1 MRRVT
6 VPKRT
11 GNDIMESES
20 TEKRKSELKTGRER
34 FLAHVIEH
42 ALQVG
47 RRSPEDFVRHFPPSE
62 IMEGLKDRPS
72 LRAKILVPT
81 VGTKHKVALKK
92 SWQSAADDLAIS
104 LAERETEAAMVVE
117 LFDPDDRVTY
127 LEATK
132 LWQFI
137 TEGAFWKSDIKGK
150 SSKVAQQ
157 HVAFML
163 NQALEDKLITH
174 QDVVEGISVGEL
186 ALRLSKEALGKIIEE
201 ALRQGKT
208 GSAFTETNL
217 LSAMPPEVL
226 VEFVPLSHIWDTVIQ
241 TRIAEQHG
249 YVQANDGD
257 AAGDN
262 GVSAMSPDANGGEDP
277 DRWTDA
283 PPSGDID
290 ELVEAIGEDDLT
302 DADFDDEGVIQAS

>member
-1 MRRVT
+1 
-6 VPKRT
+6 
-11 GNDIMESES
+11 ME
-20 TEKRKSELKTGRER
+20 TEVKDKRKSELKTGRER

-47 RRSPEDFVRHFPPSE
+47 RRSAEDFVRHFPPSE

-104 LAERETEAAMVVE
+104 LAEGETQAQMVVE

-127 LEATK
+127 LDDAK
-132 LWQFI
+132 LWQYI
-137 TEGAFWKSDIKGK
+137 TEGEFWKADTKGK
-150 SSKVAQQ
+150 QAKIAQQ

-163 NQALEDKLITH
+163 TQALEDKLITH
-174 QDVVEGISVGEL
+174 EDVVEGISVGEL

-201 ALRQGKT
+201 ALLQGKT
-208 GSAFTETNL
+208 GSAFTELNL
-217 LSAMPPEVL
+217 LSAMPPETL
-226 VEFVPLSHIWDTVIQ
+226 VEYVPLQHIWDTVIQ
-241 TRIAEQHG
+241 PRIAERHG
-249 YVQANDGD
+249 YVAASEPESIEAIEDGSGNGIAVANEE
-257 AAGDN
+257 
-262 GVSAMSPDANGGEDP
+262 S

-283 PPSGDID
+283 PPSGD
-290 ELVEAIGEDDLT
+290 LVEELTEPLGEDDLT
-302 DADFDDEGVIQAS
+302 DADFDDDGIIQAS

>member
-1 MRRVT
+1 
-6 VPKRT
+6 
-11 GNDIMESES
+11 MESES
-20 TEKRKSELKTGRER
+20 HEKRKSELKTGRER

-47 RRSPEDFVRHFPPSE
+47 RRSAEDFVRHFPPSE

-104 LAERETEAAMVVE
+104 LSEGETQAIMVVE

-127 LEATK
+127 LDDGK

-137 TEGAFWKSDIKGK
+137 TEGEFWKADTKGK
-150 SSKVAQQ
+150 QAKVAQQ

-163 NQALEDKLITH
+163 TQALEDKLITH
-174 QDVVEGISVGEL
+174 EDVVEGISVGEL
-186 ALRLSKEALGKIIEE
+186 ALRLSKDALGKIIEE

-208 GSAFTETNL
+208 GSAFTEANL

-226 VEFVPLSHIWDTVIQ
+226 VEYVPLPHIWDTVI
-241 TRIAEQHG
+241 RPKIAERHG
-249 YVQANDGD
+249 YVAATAAEGNDTTEG
-257 AAGDN
+257 N
-262 GVSAMSPDANGGEDP
+262 GAGEDA

-283 PPSGDID
+283 PPSGDIIE
-290 ELVEAIGEDDLT
+290 ELAEALGEDDLT
-302 DADFDDEGVIQAS
+302 DADFDDDGMIQAS

>member
-1 MRRVT
+1 
-6 VPKRT
+6 
-11 GNDIMESES
+11 MESES
-20 TEKRKSELKTGRER
+20 NEKRKSELKTGRER

-47 RRSPEDFVRHFPPSE
+47 RRSAEDFVRHFPPSE

-104 LAERETEAAMVVE
+104 LGEGETRAAMVVE

-127 LEATK
+127 LDETK
-132 LWQFI
+132 LWKFI
-137 TEGAFWKSDIKGK
+137 TEGEFWKADSKGK
-150 SSKVAQQ
+150 QAKIAQQ

-163 NQALEDKLITH
+163 TQALEDKLITH
-174 QDVVEGISVGEL
+174 EDVVEGISVGEL
-186 ALRLSKEALGKIIEE
+186 ALRLSKDALGKIIEE

-217 LSAMPPEVL
+217 LGAMPPEVL
-226 VEFVPLSHIWDTVIQ
+226 VEYVPLPHIWDTVLQ
-241 TRIAEQHG
+241 SKVAERHG
-249 YVQANDGD
+249 YVASAESEDTVIDGQVPAKPELD
-257 AAGDN
+257 H
-262 GVSAMSPDANGGEDP
+262 
-277 DRWTDA
+277 WTDA
-283 PPSGDID
+283 PPSGDIIE
-290 ELVEAIGEDDLT
+290 ELAEALGEDDLT
-302 DADFDDEGVIQAS
+302 DADFDDDGMIQAS

>member
-1 MRRVT
+1 
-6 VPKRT
+6 
-11 GNDIMESES
+11 MESES
-20 TEKRKSELKTGRER
+20 NQKRKSELKTGRER

-42 ALQVG
+42 ALKVG

-92 SWQSAADDLAIS
+92 SWHSAADDLAIS
-104 LAERETEAAMVVE
+104 LAERETEASMVVE

-127 LEATK
+127 LDDAK
-132 LWQFI
+132 LWRFI
-137 TEGAFWKSDIKGK
+137 TEGEFWKRDTKGK
-150 SSKVAQQ
+150 DSKVAQQ

-163 NQALEDKLITH
+163 NQALEDQLITH
-174 QDVVEGISVGEL
+174 EDVVEGISVAEL

-208 GSAFTETNL
+208 GSAFTESNL
-217 LSAMPPEVL
+217 LAAMPPEVL
-226 VEFVPLSHIWDTVIQ
+226 VEYVPLSHIWDTVIQ
-241 TRIAEQHG
+241 VKIAERHG
-249 YVQANDGD
+249 YVE
-257 AAGDN
+257 AAMHAGMQT
-262 GVSAMSPDANGGEDP
+262 SEANGSSEDP

-283 PPSGDID
+283 PASGLDAESGND
-290 ELVEAIGEDDLT
+290 GTGDLVEELPEPLDEDDLT
-302 DADFDDEGVIQAS
+302 DADFDDDGIIQAS

>member
-1 MRRVT
+1 
-6 VPKRT
+6 
-11 GNDIMESES
+11 MESES
-20 TEKRKSELKTGRER
+20 NEQRKSELKTGRER

-47 RRSPEDFVRHFPPSE
+47 RRSAQDFVRHFPPSE

-104 LAERETEAAMVVE
+104 LGENETEASMVVE

-127 LEATK
+127 LEETK

-137 TEGAFWKSDIKGK
+137 TEGNFWQADNRGK
-150 SSKVAQQ
+150 SAKVAQQ

-163 NQALEDKLITH
+163 TQALEDKLITH
-174 QDVVEGISVGEL
+174 EDVVEGISVAEL

-201 ALRQGKT
+201 ALRQGKG
-208 GSAFTETNL
+208 GSAFTEGNL
-217 LSAMPPEVL
+217 LSAMPPEAL
-226 VEFVPLSHIWDTVIQ
+226 VEYVPLSHIWDTVIQ
-241 TRIAEQHG
+241 PKIAERHA
-249 YVQANDGD
+249 YVEAPEQFTEDEQDAVLQALDEAPPPGQ
-257 AAGDN
+257 
-262 GVSAMSPDANGGEDP
+262 SEEP

-283 PPSGDID
+283 PPSGGPEGGVPEPLLDD
-290 ELVEAIGEDDLT
+290 DDLT
-302 DADFDDEGVIQAS
+302 DADFDDDGIIQAS

>member
-1 MRRVT
+1 
-6 VPKRT
+6 
-11 GNDIMESES
+11 MESES
-20 TEKRKSELKTGRER
+20 NQKRKSELKTGRER

-127 LEATK
+127 LDDAK
-132 LWQFI
+132 LWRFI
-137 TEGAFWKSDIKGK
+137 TEGEFWKRDAKGK
-150 SSKVAQQ
+150 DAKVAQQ

-163 NQALEDKLITH
+163 NQALEDQLITH
-174 QDVVEGISVGEL
+174 EDVVEGISVAEL
-186 ALRLSKEALGKIIEE
+186 ALRLSKEALGKIIEQ
-201 ALRQGKT
+201 ALKQGKT
-208 GSAFTETNL
+208 GNAFTEFTL
-217 LSAMPPEVL
+217 LAAMPPEVL
-226 VEFVPLSHIWDTVIQ
+226 VEYVPLSHIWDSVIQ
-241 TRIAEQHG
+241 GKIAERHG
-249 YVQANDGD
+249 YIEAPAPAPEG
-257 AAGDN
+257 N
-262 GVSAMSPDANGGEDP
+262 GISSSNGSHEES

-283 PPSGDID
+283 PPSERMDAEAN
-290 ELVEAIGEDDLT
+290 ELVEELAEPLDEDDLT
-302 DADFDDEGVIQAS
+302 DADFDDDGIIQAS

>member
-1 MRRVT
+1 
-6 VPKRT
+6 
-11 GNDIMESES
+11 MESEPK
-20 TEKRKSELKTGRER
+20 EQRKSELKTGRER

-42 ALQVG
+42 SLQVG
-47 RRSPEDFVRHFPPSE
+47 RRSAEDFVRHFPPSE

-104 LAERETEAAMVVE
+104 LGERETEAGMVVE

-127 LEATK
+127 LDEAK

-137 TEGAFWKSDIKGK
+137 TEGEFWNGDNKGK
-150 SSKVAQQ
+150 AAKVAQQ

-163 NQALEDKLITH
+163 TQALEDKLITH
-174 QDVVEGISVGEL
+174 EDVVEGISVGEL

-201 ALRQGKT
+201 ALRQGKA
-208 GSAFTETNL
+208 GSAFTEGNL
-217 LSAMPPEVL
+217 LSAMPPEAL
-226 VEFVPLSHIWDTVIQ
+226 VEYVPLSHIWDMVIQ
-241 TRIAEQHG
+241 PRIAERHG
-249 YVQANDGD
+249 YVEAREAAVYTSSDTNGAGAEPVD
-257 AAGDN
+257 AAD
-262 GVSAMSPDANGGEDP
+262 SSEDP

-283 PPSGDID
+283 PPSGGVD
-290 ELVEAIGEDDLT
+290 ELTEALDEDDLT
-302 DADFDDEGVIQAS
+302 DADFDDDGIIQAS